1 MEIKMLLI
9 NDYFKVKANNR
20 RYLSQGIQTK
30 IDYHWYG
37 KGDSFND
44 LEIGIRLHYD
54 EEDRFQWE
62 DNYSMFAGIMGLKS
76 LGSKGDQ
83 GNRISSANALSSY
96 IMYKYK
102 NKGFTLT
109 PGLRFESINLD
120 RHDYG
125 KSNSL
130 RDESNLST
138 RENNVSAL
146 IPGVGMNYT
155 LNRNFSVFWGIHRG
169 FSPPGNSTGQSP
181 ENSTNMFSKSY
192 SPLSIF

>member
-1 MEIKMLLI
+1 
-9 NDYFKVKANNR
+9 
-20 RYLSQGIQTK
+20 
-30 IDYHWYG
+30 
-37 KGDSFND
+37 
-44 LEIGIRLHYD
+44 
-54 EEDRFQWE
+54 
-62 DNYSMFAGIMGLKS
+62 MFAGIMGLKS

-102 NKGFTLT
+102 NKAFTFT

-120 RHDYG
+120 RYDYG

-130 RDESNLST
+130 RDESNLLT

-155 LNRNFSVFWGIHRG
+155 FSRNFQFFEVFTEAFHLP
-169 FSPPGNSTGQSP
+169 SNSTGQSP
-181 ENSTNMFSKSY
+181 ENSTNMELGSSLFCK
-192 SPLSIF
+192 